1 MYFVTASS
9 EVIVLQPF
17 SSPVGDAPRTRRFAV
32 FMPVGLYGHPTAGA
46 THLGNPIKSPVR
58 SAGDFLLTSSGLRGC
73 HWRGMTSQF

>member
-9 EVIVLQPF
+9 EAIALQP
-17 SSPVGDAPRTRRFAV
+17 
-32 FMPVGLYGHPTAGA
+32 LGHPTAGA